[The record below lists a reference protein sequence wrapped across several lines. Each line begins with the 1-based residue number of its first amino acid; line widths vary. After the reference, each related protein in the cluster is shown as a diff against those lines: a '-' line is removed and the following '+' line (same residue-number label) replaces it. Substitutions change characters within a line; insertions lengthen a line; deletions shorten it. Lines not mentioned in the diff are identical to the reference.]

1 MQRDPYAGIAR
12 PEDDEEDPY
21 AGIARM
27 EDGERRNNRFQIARR
42 ATYDF
47 FQDAADRLAPVP
59 VIGQGASALVRGGS
73 EIALGD
79 RTRSATPGASGAALN
94 AYLWGAGNEAQGGL
108 AAAVQPIRSAMG
120 EQGVSPGQAYVNQS
134 QAAQAELDRQRA
146 EAPVSTMALEGVTG
160 ALNPLNVLGAGYISR
175 GSGLLG
181 GALRSAAVGAPVG
194 ATVGFFEDR
203 GGVLDRLDGA
213 AFGAGAG
220 AILGGGAPLIVDGT
234 SRLGMATVRFGARA
248 YRNLR
253 GNRPLS
259 GEQAGAWSMILRE
272 AQEAGLSEQDIMRRL
287 DDLERAGLDD
297 EQAMFELLGGNAVE
311 RARGG
316 VVTGNP
322 SALQGRD
329 RINAR
334 QTRQPQRVEQRLREG
349 LGSDGSEFEGVREA
363 LDSPTPRETELYNQ
377 FREQPGV
384 ERLGPVLR
392 DEAGRPQRY
401 FHGTTEDFAEFSDAA
416 RGSST
421 RANSARL
428 GHFFTD
434 DPFEAAGYADL
445 SATNRSP
452 EAALLRR
459 ADTALKR
466 AQRTN
471 RPQDWD
477 AYEQLIIQA
486 EDASANS
493 SGLAGQNIR
502 PVYLR
507 ARSPADWND
516 VGRVADMDG
525 QFSSQI
531 EQFQRDGADAV
542 RLNRIQDAATLNDTP
557 TNHVVVSRADQIVP
571 AIGGAAQLDELFQVP
586 LFREAVESAQGSA
599 RARDGVNVVV
609 DGQVSPDALQRVY
622 SQLGRM
628 ARSARQA
635 GDNVREG
642 DLLGLQGRL
651 RSFIDAQYPGGI
663 HEAART
669 EAAQRF
675 ASQEAMDLGR
685 DIFRLENARNPEALA
700 RRVQAMSPEELQ
712 RFRIGVA
719 RGVVDQMNTAPRS
732 TVPVNGQ
739 VIASEA
745 RDASNPISRF
755 WNRADRQEALRAAFA
770 NEAEFERFVR
780 AMAIEGD
787 RAAIFPRISPRTQGS
802 SSIANARAGAVSD
815 GIQDIADTASGNWL
829 SPVLRRF
836 QRSAAQGN
844 PMQEIEIQRI
854 LWDTVPNRR
863 AELISQLEIRGL
875 ISRQQGQSLRASLL
889 LAAPTTAGAVNATQN

>member
-1 MQRDPYAGIAR
+1 MNDRERALRLLDQAIQSG
-12 PEDDEEDPY
+12 DDET
-21 AGIARM
+21 ARELREVIRQM
-27 EDGERRNNRFQIARR
+27 DGPQAEEAERRNNRFQIARR

-47 FQDAADRLAPVP
+47 FQDAADRLAPLP

-79 RTRSATPGASGAALN
+79 RTRSAAPGASGAALN
-94 AYLWGAGNEAQGGL
+94 AYLWGAGNEAQGAL

-120 EQGVSPGQAYVNQS
+120 EQGVTPGQAYVDQS

-203 GGVLDRLDGA
+203 GGLVDRLDGA
-213 AFGAGAG
+213 AIGAATG
-220 AILGGGAPLIVDGT
+220 AILGGGAPLIVNGT

-316 VVTGNP
+316 VATGNP
-322 SALQGRD
+322 DALQGRA

-334 QTRQPQRVEQRLREG
+334 QTRQPQRVQQRLREG
-349 LGSDGSEFEGVREA
+349 LGSDGSEFESARTA

-384 ERLGPVLR
+384 PRRVGPL
-392 DEAGRPQRY
+392 DDIAEAAQNGAPASL
-401 FHGTTEDFAEFSDAA
+401 EDIVQSIQA
-416 RGSST
+416 RGVDLSVTPAPGNILRVNKIVVPENARGQGIGSGAMQQLIDYADQNNMT
-421 RANSARL
+421 VALTPSGDFGGDVARL
-428 GHFFTD
+428 RQFYGDLGFV
-434 DPFEAAGYADL
+434 PNRGRNRVFETQEAFIREPRPT
-445 SATNRSP
+445 SQPRSQAQP
-452 EAALLRR
+452 IAPRSQSPNAQGVQAL
-459 ADTALKR
+459 
-466 AQRTN
+466 
-471 RPQDWD
+471 
-477 AYEQLIIQA
+477 
-486 EDASANS
+486 ED
-493 SGLAGQNIR
+493 
-502 PVYLR
+502 
-507 ARSPADWND
+507 
-516 VGRVADMDG
+516 
-525 QFSSQI
+525 
-531 EQFQRDGADAV
+531 
-542 RLNRIQDAATLNDTP
+542 
-557 TNHVVVSRADQIVP
+557 
-571 AIGGAAQLDELFQVP
+571 LFQVP

-628 ARSARQA
+628 ARSARQS

-642 DLLGLQGRL
+642 DLLGLQSRL
-651 RSFIDAQYPGGI
+651 RDFIDTQYPNGI

-780 AMAIEGD
+780 AMAIESD

-802 SSIANARAGAVSD
+802 SSFANVRAAAISD
-815 GIQDIADTASGNWL
+815 GVQDLADTASGNWL

-836 QRSAAQGN
+836 QRSAEQGN
-844 PMQEIEIQRI
+844 PMQEMEIQRI

-889 LAAPTTAGAVNATQN
+889 LAAPTTTGAINATQN